1 MINLSDKELK
11 SVKSILAKYPYQ
23 FYAFGSRVK
32 GKQKKYSDLDL
43 CYKDNIP
50 DAVITKIYEDFEMSD
65 LPFKVELLSWHRCDP
80 DFQKSIEKDLVKL
93 EDVTL

>member
-11 SVKSILAKYPYQ
+11 LIKFILAKYPYQ

-43 CYKDNIP
+43 CYKDQIP
-50 DAVITKIYEDFEMSD
+50 DSVITKIYEDFEESN
-65 LPFKVELLSWHRCDP
+65 LPFKVELLNWHRCDL
-80 DFQKSIEKDLVKL
+80 DFQKSIENDLVKL
-93 EDVTL
+93 EDFV